1 MLSSAGPDRRHV
13 SAVAASHLR
22 PQARTGPG
30 LCVSRPGHRFAALSE
45 AMTKREWDYRCAAA
59 RTVELAHQAKSTAD
73 KDRLLRV
80 ASGWL
85 DLADRAHGA
94 GVRWRR
100 PALPLG
106 HIKRH
111 A

>member
-1 MLSSAGPDRRHV
+1 
-13 SAVAASHLR
+13 
-22 PQARTGPG
+22 
-30 LCVSRPGHRFAALSE
+30 
-45 AMTKREWDYRCAAA
+45 MTKREWDYRHAAA
-59 RTVELAHQAKSTAD
+59 QTVQLARRAKSTED

-100 PALPLG
+100 PAVPLG
-106 HIKRH
+106 NMMRH

>member
-1 MLSSAGPDRRHV
+1 M
-13 SAVAASHLR
+13 
-22 PQARTGPG
+22 
-30 LCVSRPGHRFAALSE
+30 LSE

-59 RTVELAHQAKSTAD
+59 RTVQLAHRAKSTAD

-100 PALPLG
+100 PTLPLG
-106 HIKRH
+106 HIKRR

>member
-1 MLSSAGPDRRHV
+1 
-13 SAVAASHLR
+13 
-22 PQARTGPG
+22 
-30 LCVSRPGHRFAALSE
+30 
-45 AMTKREWDYRCAAA
+45 MTKREWDYRCAAA
-59 RTVELAHQAKSTAD
+59 RTMQLAHQAKSTAD

-94 GVRWRR
+94 GMRWRR